1 MRRRGA
7 LFCASA
13 SDGVPPVVVVLL
25 LVPTV
30 SPLLGRM
37 DPSSTQHDCR
47 TVPASI
53 APQATPKGPLHTRHR
68 HRALLAPPS
77 LPITTVGAVQLR
89 QVLHFRKAPRC
100 TLSCHL
106 LELLVGWLFVSPI
119 LTSPYTTSFCSS
131 HANHQG
137 SMGCPS
143 PLPTRS

>member
-1 MRRRGA
+1 M
-7 LFCASA
+7 LLPPN
-13 SDGVPPVVVVLL
+13 GVPP
-25 LVPTV
+25 
-30 SPLLGRM
+30 
-37 DPSSTQHDCR
+37 SSSSSSLRRLSHPCSAEWT
-47 TVPASI
+47 PA
-53 APQATPKGPLHTRHR
+53 AHNMTAGPCPRPQPPGHTQATSKGPLHTRHR

-131 HANHQG
+131 PANHQG
-137 SMGCPS
+137 SIGCPS
-143 PLPTRS
+143 PLPT